1 MLVLYIVLVLSTLA
15 LLGTAAAIY
24 AHVRRHMRE
33 TAAARDES
41 AKAAGASE
49 APKPV
54 GRESKS

>member
-1 MLVLYIVLVLSTLA
+1 LA